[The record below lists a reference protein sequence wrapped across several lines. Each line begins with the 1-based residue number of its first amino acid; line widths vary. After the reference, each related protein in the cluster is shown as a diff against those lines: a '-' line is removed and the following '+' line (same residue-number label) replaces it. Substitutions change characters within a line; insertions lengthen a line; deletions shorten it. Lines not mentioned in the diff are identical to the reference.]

1 MAAIVEAH
9 HDDRGIVWPEGVA
22 PYAVEVV
29 RLGAEDDVRKAADD
43 LYERLEKA
51 GAEVLYDDRDESA
64 GKKFA
69 DADLI
74 GVPVRLTVSKRTLEH
89 KQVEFKR
96 RSEAGIKLVDLAG
109 IEKAL

>member
-1 MAAIVEAH
+1 
-9 HDDRGIVWPEGVA
+9 PEGVA

-29 RLGAEDDVRKAADD
+29 RLGAEDNVREAADD
-43 LYERLEKA
+43 LYQRLVKA
-51 GAEVLYDDRDESA
+51 GVEVLYDDRDESA

-74 GVPVRLTVSKRTLEH
+74 GVPVRVTVSKRTLEH
-89 KQVEFKR
+89 QQAEVKR
-96 RSEAGIKLVDLAG
+96 RDEAEAKLVDLEA